1 MPRLR
6 LYPNAAARPAAYRQ
20 RLAGAASTGK
30 VPGGPPPP
38 PGPTPGCPRW
48 KSLLRQSQA
57 CLTVLL
63 TEMET
68 YYE

>member
-6 LYPNAAARPAAYRQ
+6 LYPNAAARQAAYRQ

-30 VPGGPPPP
+30 APGGPSPP
-38 PGPTPGCPRW
+38 PGHTPGYPRW
-48 KSLLRQSQA
+48 KSLLRQSQTG
-57 CLTVLL
+57 LTVLR

-68 YYE
+68 Y